1 MLDVIE
7 KINEKYLIKEKL
19 GSGGQANVFLV
30 LDKDTNEEYA
40 AKVLKK
46 ESNAL
51 DIEINILNTF
61 KQYNNP
67 YIINIIENGEGVI
80 IRKNRE
86 AMIRKYCILENAL
99 YGNIFDYIYIKNGGF
114 GELKGKIIF
123 LKIAEAIQFCH
134 KHNICHRDLKLEN
147 ILLDKNFCPKV
158 SDFGLSCENAPNLVQ
173 NYGTEVYKPPEVGK
187 SPYDGFKVDIFC
199 LGTILIILVLGI
211 KGFGKP
217 NSKDT
222 YYSKIYNKQFHLY
235 WKLIDPFAKS
245 KGVTLSEEFKKLYIK
260 MVNYKACNRPNIDEI
275 LNDPWLKEI
284 KDMII
289 NNKEKYDLLETEIRE
304 EFIKLTPSLKEV
316 CHKIL
321 EKKDKESEVA
331 SYNTKSYNIDN
342 EEKFFTEDC
351 KPKYEDTHMNINYCI
366 KIKGY
371 LNPVKF
377 MNSLC
382 NILIYKY
389 GIDNCYIE
397 ANKTKLKFNI
407 LFEEE
412 KEEKKEEE
420 KKEEEKEG
428 KKEEGKDLEDEIE
441 KLKIDNNGDEEFNGL
456 SLQVKLIKTSDEYII
471 QFVHKEGNR
480 KDFLDKYVEIS
491 KLVEN
496 LMN

>member
-1 MLDVIE
+1 M
-7 KINEKYLIKEKL
+7 Y
-19 GSGGQANVFLV
+19 
-30 LDKDTNEEYA
+30 
-40 AKVLKK
+40 
-46 ESNAL
+46 
-51 DIEINILNTF
+51 
-61 KQYNNP
+61 YNNP

-86 AMIRKYCILENAL
+86 TMIRKYCILENAL
-99 YGNIFDYIYIKNGGF
+99 YGNIFDYILIKNGGF

-173 NYGTEVYKPPEVGK
+173 NFGTEVYKPPEVGK

-289 NNKEKYDLLETEIRE
+289 NNKEKYDLLETEKRLRE
-304 EFIKLTPSLKEV
+304 
-316 CHKIL
+316 
-321 EKKDKESEVA
+321 
-331 SYNTKSYNIDN
+331 
-342 EEKFFTEDC
+342 
-351 KPKYEDTHMNINYCI
+351 I
-366 KIKGY
+366 KITQVMMANIRNKLDENIKNKKNKEKRERQKLREVTFNTQRSSY
-371 LNPVKF
+371 PRKTLSLN
-377 MNSLC
+377 
-382 NILIYKY
+382 IHIT
-389 GIDNCYIE
+389 DNN
-397 ANKTKLKFNI
+397 NKETIN
-407 LFEEE
+407 
-412 KEEKKEEE
+412 
-420 KKEEEKEG
+420 
-428 KKEEGKDLEDEIE
+428 EDE
-441 KLKIDNNGDEEFNGL
+441 
-456 SLQVKLIKTSDEYII
+456 SS
-471 QFVHKEGNR
+471 
-480 KDFLDKYVEIS
+480 
-491 KLVEN
+491 
-496 LMN
+496 MA